1 MKRRTLTLFTLLLVT
16 VLTVTARSVRR
27 WDFTQ
32 WSAATV
38 ENLKA
43 DAAGWSDI
51 EKANATEPTELSAGN
66 CFWEVTAQGMTEGVT
81 LTANSQPIAEL
92 EGLLYTNTR
101 NRSLAI
107 AVNYGDLTSTGTDF
121 APYHGPSYLW
131 LGGKEQNYLVIPS
144 VPAGAKI
151 RIGVE
156 SHKVTDSRGVQLFL
170 GNGNTGTQ
178 LKDAEGNDV
187 PTVTAYTEQEW
198 VVPTDAADEKNT
210 DGTYN
215 VQIRNTNGCHIYYI
229 EVDDASSW
237 IFANGVSRETIANL
251 QADETWEVTLN
262 DDGTFNR
269 AAETAKH
276 TGPFYA
282 NGVEIAEVEG
292 LALGTSGLSTSNN
305 VILFSNKF
313 RINRDKMR
321 LILPQ
326 LVAGQTIT
334 VRAHSANSDATD
346 RGLRI
351 ETDMAAVVK
360 QPKDGLV
367 PGKNVAS
374 DDREQDGNF
383 TFVWRVTSNITEP
396 TDIPLIAITGG
407 VDIASIVIDR
417 SVGTTPAP
425 NPLFSYFKAE
435 VNGRQ
440 MYFHITDREAHT
452 VETYPCE
459 EFRYGKAIELFEGET
474 EHYIN
479 DGSNFCLSIPA
490 KVVNPDDGETYSV
503 VGIADESFM
512 NMWYF
517 KAIVTVPEGVAY
529 VGKRAF
535 FNNRW
540 AKIVLPSTLNS
551 IAGDAFGKS
560 WNLEVMKVAMRTPV
574 SKAVV
579 GGDQKGDK
587 ASAKLLVPY
596 GTKEAYAAAEY
607 WSLFGTIEEFRPTGT
622 VFTAQTEQDIDM
634 QFRVLSED
642 DMTVETYAE
651 PYTEGKPF
659 SPAIDKNFS
668 GELIVPAEIEG
679 YRVVGIGGWS
689 FRECSKITSASL
701 PVGITY
707 IGGSAFRMATSL
719 QSVNIPEGVES
730 IGEYAFNGNAMTN
743 ITLPSTLKRITG
755 DKVFKNDN
763 AKREDGEFTVIAN
776 MTEPCYMDEGSI
788 RYKSYYHLYV
798 PKGSKEAYLADP
810 LWSQFGKI
818 REIGEVDEE
827 VKDIVSANDVTL
839 KAGENAKLTVS
850 LTTKDTDYNAY
861 QFFLYLPEGVSIATT
876 ASGHKIVSELT
887 DRKKA
892 IREAGDGSIMMVAY
906 ATDSNADALASG
918 PLMEIMLTVDEAV
931 AAGEYTARLERVA
944 CSTRESKSVSLPSA
958 TFTITVEKAVE
969 PEVPA
974 IFEAEDVEGDPAGS
988 ITLPIFL
995 NNQTDIT
1002 GFYFDLTLPKGVTVA
1017 DGGAKLVGN
1026 YADSKIMLTCQPW
1039 SIDMG
1044 DNVNTWRF
1052 IALPMDGSKFL
1063 ANAGHVMN
1071 ITLSVDPNMQAGVYS
1086 ARLMNVHKLNEVF
1099 DESEGSRAMRVM
1111 RAQADAPTT
1120 SYAKITIKSKT
1131 VLQGDVN
1138 SDFVVDVADIAT
1150 VISVMAG
1157 TSSVSSATADV
1168 NLDGTVDVADIAT
1181 IISKMAGNSR
1191 RQRSWKE

>member
-1 MKRRTLTLFTLLLVT
+1 MKKRTLTLC
-16 VLTVTARSVRR
+16 VLMLAAVMAVTARNNRR

-32 WSAATV
+32 WSSATV

-51 EKANATEPTELSAGN
+51 EKASATEPTELSAGN
-66 CFWEVTAQGMTEGVT
+66 CYWEVTAQGTTDGVT
-81 LTANSQPIAEL
+81 IAANGQPIAEL
-92 EGLLYTNTR
+92 EGLLYTNTL

-107 AVNYGDLTSTGTDF
+107 ALNYGDLTSTGTDF
-121 APYHGPSYLW
+121 APYHGPAYLW
-131 LGGKEQNYLVIPS
+131 LGSKNRDYIVVPA
-144 VPAGAKI
+144 VPAGSTI

-156 SHKVTDSRGVQLFL
+156 SHKATDARGVQLFVGH
-170 GNGNTGTQ
+170 GNSGTQ
-178 LKDAEGNDV
+178 LKDPEGNDV
-187 PTVTAYTEQEW
+187 NSVTTYTEQKW
-198 VVPTDAADEKNT
+198 LVAPGDGDTPNA
-210 DGTYN
+210 DGTYD

-313 RINRDKMR
+313 RINRDKMK
-321 LILPQ
+321 LYLPQ

-425 NPLFSYFKAE
+425 NPSFSYFKAE

-440 MYFHITDREAHT
+440 MSFHITDFKAHT

-459 EFRYGKAIELFEGET
+459 EFPYGKAIELFEGET

-517 KAIVTVPEGVAY
+517 DAIVTVPEGVAY
-529 VGKRAF
+529 VGKSAF
-535 FNNRW
+535 YNNRW

-579 GGDQKGDK
+579 GGDQIGDK
-587 ASAKLLVPY
+587 ANAKLLVPY

-607 WSLFGTIEEFRPTGT
+607 WNLFGTIEEYRPTGT
-622 VFTAQTEQDIDM
+622 VFTAQTEQGIDM

-659 SPAIDKNFS
+659 VSAIDKNFS

-707 IGGSAFRMATSL
+707 IGGSAFRMTTSL
-719 QSVNIPEGVES
+719 QSVNIPEGVET
-730 IGEYAFNGNAMTN
+730 IGEYAFNGSPMNT
-743 ITLPSTLKRITG
+743 ITLPSTLKRISG
-755 DKVFKNDN
+755 DKVFKNDK
-763 AKREDGEFTVIAN
+763 AKREEGEFTVITN
-776 MTEPCYMDEGSI
+776 MTEPCPMDDASFS
-788 RYKSYYHLYV
+788 YKNYYNLYV

-810 LWSQFGKI
+810 LWSQFNMI
-818 REIGEVDEE
+818 REIGEVDEDL
-827 VKDIVSANDVTL
+827 KDVVAASAITV
-839 KAGENAKLTVS
+839 KAGENRALTVS
-850 LTTKDTDYNAY
+850 LTTSNPDYVAY
-861 QFFLYLPEGVSIATT
+861 QFNLYLPEGISIATSDNGKFLVT
-876 ASGHKIVSELT
+876 EDTERVKIA
-887 DRKKA
+887 KK
-892 IREAGDGSIMMVAY
+892 AGDGSTLLGAY
-906 ATDSNADALASG
+906 TFDLNGDCLATG
-918 PLMEIMLTVDEAV
+918 PLMDIQLTADPAL
-931 AAGEYTARLERVA
+931 AAGEYSARIEHVVM
-944 CSTRESKSVSLPSA
+944 STRDSKAVALPSV
-958 TFTITVEKAVE
+958 TFTINVEKDAE
-969 PEVPA
+969 PEQPA
-974 IFEAEDVEGDPAGS
+974 IVTAEDVEGQPDAN
-988 ITLPIFL
+988 ITLPVFL
-995 NNQTDIT
+995 NNQSAINA
-1002 GFYFDLTLPKGVTVA
+1002 FYFDVTLPKGITVA
-1017 DGGAKLVGN
+1017 EDQNGQLMASLEGVLANGKML
-1026 YADSKIMLTCQPW
+1026 LTCQPW
-1039 SIDMG
+1039 NTGMG
-1044 DNVNTWRF
+1044 NTDNTNTWRF
-1052 IALPMDGSKFL
+1052 IATPLGEEGIP
-1063 ANAGHVMN
+1063 ANAGHIMN
-1071 ITLSVDPNMQAGVYS
+1071 ITLSVDKNMDGGVYT
-1086 ARLMNVHKLNEVF
+1086 ARLNMVKLVEMV
-1099 DESEGSRAMRVM
+1099 DSSDGSRAFRTM
-1111 RAQADAPTT
+1111 RAQSAIAQT
-1120 SYAKITIKSKT
+1120 SFASITIKAMMH
-1131 VLQGDVN
+1131 GDVN
-1138 SDFVVDVADIAT
+1138 EDGSVNVADIASVIDVMAAGTNDKLADVNNDGRVDVADIA
-1150 VISVMAG
+1150 IIIDIMAG
-1157 TSSVSSATADV
+1157 
-1168 NLDGTVDVADIAT
+1168 I
-1181 IISKMAGNSR
+1181 
-1191 RQRSWKE
+1191 